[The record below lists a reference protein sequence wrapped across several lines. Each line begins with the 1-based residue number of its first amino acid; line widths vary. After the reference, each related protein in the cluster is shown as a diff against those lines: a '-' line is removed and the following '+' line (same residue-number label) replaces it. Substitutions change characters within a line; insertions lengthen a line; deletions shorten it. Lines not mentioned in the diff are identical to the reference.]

1 MLQDPE
7 NTDGIGNGCCS
18 NGGGGGGGGSD
29 GVGDLLPLD
38 TTPRIGFCALAR
50 ALKTFV
56 LLTQL
61 ILTLRK
67 L

>member
-7 NTDGIGNGCCS
+7 NTDGIG

-56 LLTQL
+56 LLT
-61 ILTLRK
+61 
-67 L
+67 